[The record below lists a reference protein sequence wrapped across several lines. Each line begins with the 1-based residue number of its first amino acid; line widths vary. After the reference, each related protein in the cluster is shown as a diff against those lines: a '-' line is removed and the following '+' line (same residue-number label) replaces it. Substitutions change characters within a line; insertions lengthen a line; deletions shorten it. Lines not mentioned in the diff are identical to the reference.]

1 MSEMLASKVK
11 GSPFIR
17 RFIRS
22 MSTPQKVMGSILFV
36 LLVFFIFLPA
46 VNLVYTAFT
55 YSFSDRVLPQVL
67 DRGLK
72 AVPGKFT
79 LVHFERVFASVLT
92 KKMFLIPLLHTITIT
107 LGLTFTALTVGSLL
121 AWVVVRSDL
130 PGKKII
136 ANLATIPYIIPAW
149 PIALAWL
156 TVFKNSRMGGTPGW
170 FQYIFH
176 VAPPDWLSY
185 GPVPIIIC
193 LSLHYYAYAFITVSG
208 ALATIDSR
216 LEETGELLG
225 ASKWQVMR
233 KITMP
238 LVLPSILSA
247 FILTFSRGIGVFGT
261 PAFLGM
267 PTRYFTLSTQLYNNI
282 KNNLGGDAYVI
293 AMVMILMTGLTIY
306 MNIKVIGA
314 RKSFVTIS
322 GKGFRAKP
330 VSLGMLKY
338 PILILII
345 IFIIV
350 AVFMPLYVL
359 TWQSLME
366 QNGNYSFSN
375 ITFHFWIGKAGALS
389 SRGNLLGEGQAGI
402 LRNKMMLSGAWNSI
416 KLALVSAFF
425 TSILGILI
433 GYSIV
438 RDRGKLLSKMNDALS
453 FAPYIFPGIA
463 FGAIY
468 LTMFAKAHGPIPAL
482 YGTFTILV
490 LVSVAKHVPYSSR
503 TGTAAMMQ
511 VNKELEEAAELQGAN
526 FFRRFAKIIFPLTR
540 SGLIAGFMLS
550 FITVMRELSLI
561 VLLVTP
567 KTKVLTTLIYDYAER
582 GFHQFGDAITMLVV
596 IITLTGTVIIRRF
609 QKTDLSKGI
618 GG

>member
-1 MSEMLASKVK
+1 MSEIMGSETK
-11 GSPFIR
+11 GSPFLR
-17 RFIRS
+17 RFIRV
-22 MSTPQKVMGSILFV
+22 MSTPQKIMGSILFI
-36 LLVFFIFLPA
+36 LLVLFVFFPA
-46 VNLVYTAFT
+46 VNLLYTAFT
-55 YSFSDRVLPQVL
+55 FSFSDKVLPQVV
-67 DRGLK
+67 DRGIK

-79 LVHFERVFASVLT
+79 LVHFERVFDSGLT
-92 KKMFLIPLLHTITIT
+92 KNMFLIPLLHTIIITI
-107 LGLTFTALTVGSLL
+107 GLTFTALTIGTIL
-121 AWVVVRSDL
+121 AWIVVRSDI
-130 PGKKII
+130 PAKKLI

-149 PIALAWL
+149 PTALAWL
-156 TVFKNSRMGGTPGW
+156 TVFKNNRVGGAPGW

-176 VAPPDWLSY
+176 VAPPNWLSY

-193 LSLHYYAYAFITVSG
+193 LSLHYYAYAFIIGSG

-233 KITMP
+233 KITFP
-238 LVLPSILSA
+238 LVLPSIFSA

-261 PAFLGM
+261 PAFLGI
-267 PTRYFTLSTQLYNNI
+267 PVRYFTLSTQLYSNI
-282 KNNLGGDAYVI
+282 RNNLSGDAYVI
-293 AMVMILMTGLTIY
+293 AIVMILITGITIY

-322 GKGFRAKP
+322 GKGFRAKT
-330 VSLGMLKY
+330 VSLGSMKY
-338 PILILII
+338 IILILII
-345 IFIIV
+345 IFLII

-359 TWQSLME
+359 TWQSLMDVD
-366 QNGNYSFSN
+366 GNYSFSN
-375 ITFHFWIGKAGALS
+375 ITFHFWIGKAGSLD
-389 SRGNLLGEGQAGI
+389 SRGILLAEGQAGI
-402 LRNKMMLSGAWNSI
+402 LRNKMILSGAWNSI
-416 KLALVSAFF
+416 KLALFSAFF
-425 TSILGILI
+425 ASVLGILI

-438 RDRGKLLSKMNDALS
+438 RDRGKILSKMNDALS

-468 LTMFAKAHGPIPAL
+468 LSMFAKAHGPIPAL
-482 YGTFTILV
+482 YGTFAILV

-511 VNKELEEAAELQGAN
+511 VNRELEEAAELQGAG
-526 FFRRFAKIIFPLTR
+526 FLTRFSKIIFPLTK
-540 SGLIAGFMLS
+540 SGLVAGFMLS
-550 FITVMRELSLI
+550 FITVMRELSLV

-567 KTKVLTTLIYDYAER
+567 KTKVLTTMIYNYVQL

-596 IITLTGTVIIRRF
+596 AITLTGTVIIRRF